1 MAGCW
6 EDEEDEE
13 DEEEWSMRKLS
24 RTRRMRMT
32 PVATTTGTT
41 MKNEKELGA
50 QLKCPTSA
58 FAILGA
64 KIWFKSTKDLDTPS
78 WTYLC
83 FGNIR
88 GVKRCKYHEAGEGFA
103 WGIDS
108 HWARVMSWALHLG
121 SQPVPSSS

>member
-88 GVKRCKYHEAGEGFA
+88 GNNWF
-103 WGIDS
+103 
-108 HWARVMSWALHLG
+108 LHKFGGSNGASIMRRGRGSLG
-121 SQPVPSSS
+121 VSIPTGPAS